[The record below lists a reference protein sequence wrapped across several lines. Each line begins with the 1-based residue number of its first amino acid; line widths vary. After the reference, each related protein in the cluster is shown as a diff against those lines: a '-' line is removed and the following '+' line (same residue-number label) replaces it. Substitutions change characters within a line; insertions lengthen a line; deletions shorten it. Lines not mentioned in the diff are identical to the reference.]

1 MNDPAHDALRS
12 MHVDPEACT
21 AEALRAAAD
30 WLRAGGIV
38 AFPTDTYYGL
48 AVDPE
53 SHDAVRLLF
62 EVKGRD
68 AGMAIPL
75 VAATE
80 SQVRE
85 AIGLP
90 DGPST
95 HLAARFW
102 PGPLSL
108 VLDAPPS
115 IAPAVTGGR
124 ATVAVRVPAHRV
136 ARALPA
142 AFGRPVTAT
151 SANLSGMPPADRA
164 AAIGAIANHPRV
176 LVIDG
181 GVTPGG
187 APSTIVDARGAA
199 PVCVRA
205 GAIAWDRV
213 LTSR

>member
-1 MNDPAHDALRS
+1 MDAR
-12 MHVDPEACT
+12 ACT
-21 AEALRAAAD
+21 PDALRAAAD

-53 SHDAVRLLF
+53 SDEAVRLLF

-75 VAATE
+75 VAASE

-95 HLAARFW
+95 RLAARFW

-115 IAPAVTGGR
+115 IAPAVTAGG
-124 ATVAVRVPAHRV
+124 ATVAVRVPAHQV

-151 SANLSGMPPADRA
+151 SANPSGLPPADTA
-164 AAIGAIANHPRV
+164 AAVGTLANHPRV
-176 LVIDG
+176 FIIDG
-181 GVTPGG
+181 GATPGG

-205 GAIAWDRV
+205 GAIDWDRV